1 MILYLPA
8 LFMFGGCLL
17 TITVWCDVLVGLGEK
32 YNVKDNFTI
41 PKIISAIFVVV
52 FFVVLFF
59 ICVVFNNRHGSIALY
74 SNLLVI
80 VSGVLL
86 SGFVV
91 IYLPLINKKFH
102 KSQLH
107 SGVTRISKGLLI
119 GCFSFVLMV
128 VFLIAVIA
136 LKAELKT
143 NDPSFVM
150 IYFLL
155 QVGIRISELGMVTCV
170 IYSTLV
176 IPSKSLLP
184 TNGNTGSKQSSPHTH
199 SKSAM

>member
-107 SGVTRISKGLLI
+107 SGVTR
-119 GCFSFVLMV
+119 
-128 VFLIAVIA
+128 VF
-136 LKAELKT
+136 
-143 NDPSFVM
+143 
-150 IYFLL
+150 FLL
-155 QVGIRISELGMVTCV
+155 QF
-170 IYSTLV
+170 
-176 IPSKSLLP
+176 
-184 TNGNTGSKQSSPHTH
+184 
-199 SKSAM
+199 